1 MRTFSVIA
9 LVLTIASFSVPAV
22 VFAGSANGTVCYT
35 PSDCTS
41 GNCVF
46 EDSVGIAKCQA
57 NINPGQGSNPSGSVT
72 LINPLKAGTSIESFL
87 NSILDF
93 AIRIG
98 SVIVIL
104 MIVFVGYKFVVAQG
118 KPDKIEEAKK
128 MLLWT
133 IVGALV
139 LIGAKVLSA
148 GILATVQSL
157 GG

>member
-1 MRTFSVIA
+1 MRNFIVLIIVFFSFA
-9 LVLTIASFSVPAV
+9 SSVLA
-22 VFAGSANGTVCYT
+22 GTVPCDT
-35 PSDCTS
+35 DNFTLAQCQSNCS
-41 GNCVF
+41 GTWNASNASCIT
-46 EDSVGIAKCQA
+46 GNQ
-57 NINPGQGSNPSGSVT
+57 NPDQGTNPSGSVT

-93 AIRIG
+93 VIRIG
-98 SVIVIL
+98 SIIVIL
-104 MIVFVGYKFVVAQG
+104 MTVFVGYKFVVAQG

-139 LIGAKVLSA
+139 LIGAKVISS
-148 GILATVQSL
+148 GILATVQAL